1 MSLPQFANFILYQ
14 IVPVESARF
23 GIPGD
28 RENIVK
34 LNADHGGVCKFGPS
48 LEDQDNFKLVRSNL
62 KDLYKNALKTCEL
75 SAIPSLVGTGGSAHT
90 MQDTDLRERLAR
102 LKGDNF
108 LI

>member
-1 MSLPQFANFILYQ
+1 MISLPQFANCTLYQ

-34 LNADHGGVCKFGPS
+34 LNADHSGVCKFGPN

-75 SAIPSLVGTGGSAHT
+75 NAIPSLIGTAGSAQT
-90 MQDTDLRERLAR
+90 LQNSDLRERLAR
-102 LKGDNF
+102 LRG
-108 LI
+108 IEI